1 MLRNWSEKLKANF
14 PATLRSNSMAK
25 NARLDDAFS
34 EVFKQEASLVEG
46 QSLQR
51 EDKKRKERK
60 GRKKVKK
67 KRKA

>member
-1 MLRNWSEKLKANF
+1 
-14 PATLRSNSMAK
+14 MAK

-34 EVFKQEASLVEG
+34 EVFKREASLVEG

-51 EDKKRKERK
+51 KDKKRGKQK
-60 GRKKVKK
+60 GQKKVKTK